1 VSWLKR
7 PRRRACNAL
16 NSVNRMIESGMTFQA
31 LGPHDPRCG
40 CQTCLCRLSAFV
52 SARIGEHPDPD
63 EAEALLELWN
73 MAHDQIDVT
82 PPPWGHRE
90 RLPSPQR
97 LKLLLLSNPIVVRQY
112 VPGEVK
118 NEQALQKLAQR
129 WRDHPEFQP
138 EWETTP

>member
-73 MAHDQIDVT
+73 MAHDQIDIT
-82 PPPWGHRE
+82 PHPKAAKR
-90 RLPSPQR
+90 
-97 LKLLLLSNPIVVRQY
+97 Y

-118 NEQALQKLAQR
+118 NQRALQELARQ
-129 WRDHPEFQP
+129 WCNHPDYRD
-138 EWETTP
+138 EWNV